1 MTEKCFYGIKLYGIL
16 WNKVYAVNY
25 ILKFYFQQFT
35 RTKGF
40 NMKQNCFLLVFHFFL
55 KIFYY
60 LGFLPEHSLFTGQQ
74 GKEEG
79 YLFNSSLPLPPT

>member
-40 NMKQNCFLLVFHFFL
+40 NMKQNCFLLVFHFFFKDFL
-55 KIFYY
+55 
-60 LGFLPEHSLFTGQQ
+60 LPGFSSRTFTIHRTAGKGGRLPV
-74 GKEEG
+74 
-79 YLFNSSLPLPPT
+79 